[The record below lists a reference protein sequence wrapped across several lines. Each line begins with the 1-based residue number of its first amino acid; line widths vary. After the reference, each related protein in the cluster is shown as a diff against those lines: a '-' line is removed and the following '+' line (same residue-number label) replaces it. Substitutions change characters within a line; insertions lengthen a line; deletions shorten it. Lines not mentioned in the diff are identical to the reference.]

1 MGMLK
6 EFKEFAMKGNLID
19 IAVGFV
25 MGAAFNKVVS
35 GFIDGLVMPAIGMI
49 TSGVDFN
56 DMKYVLKAGSPDMK
70 DATGAI
76 LTPAVPEVAMSYG
89 AFITTLINF
98 IVVAFVVFMIVKAV
112 DTTQKEA
119 PPAPPAGPTPDQAL
133 LMEIRDALK
142 K

>member
-1 MGMLK
+1 MGMMK
-6 EFKEFAMKGNLID
+6 EFKEFAMKGNLVD

-25 MGAAFNKVVS
+25 MGAAFGKVVS
-35 GFIDGLVMPAIGMI
+35 GFIDGIVMPAIGMI
-49 TSGVDFN
+49 TSGIDFN
-56 DMKYVLKAGSPDMK
+56 QLKYVLKEGTPPVT

-76 LTPAVPEVAMSYG
+76 VTAEVAEVAMTYG

-98 IVVAFVVFMIVKAV
+98 IVVAFVVFMLVKAMNKAKKAEP
-112 DTTQKEA
+112 T
-119 PPAPPAGPTPDQAL
+119 PPAPGPTDDQKL